1 MLFSYICRAKKIEIN
16 SFPQYPI
23 TKMTVAKLST
33 PPCSKYWW
41 TRIKKKTTGPLVPFS
56 ALLVWNLFCVELL
69 LYTLLYCK
77 SVTCLMYSI
86 IWKYLQKE
94 LTVTY
99 WYKCPDFFYNFISQI
114 FGKLAIYIAK
124 ISKLTFIHKLE
135 QHWSQLLYV
144 LYLFILTSSN
154 LIHMRLKAILIC
166 SRRPVIVTILSG
178 QEASDMF
185 IFAPLYK
192 KKQFTSTIRMA
203 SGWIM

>member
-1 MLFSYICRAKKIEIN
+1 MLNPKKDNLAYGFLKPE
-16 SFPQYPI
+16 YPF
-23 TKMTVAKLST
+23 KLQIDRGQII
-33 PPCSKYWW
+33 Y
-41 TRIKKKTTGPLVPFS
+41 
-56 ALLVWNLFCVELL
+56 A
-69 LYTLLYCK
+69 TLQQILMHKDQEKNRRPIGIRKCFVGLKFILRWVIATLYCK

-114 FGKLAIYIAK
+114 FGKLTIYIAE
-124 ISKLTFIHKLE
+124 ISKLTLIHKLD
-135 QHWSQLLYV
+135 QHWSQSLHV

-178 QEASDMF
+178 HEASDMF

-192 KKQFTSTIRMA
+192 KTSYKHYSNGQGDEICK
-203 SGWIM
+203 